1 MVEVG
6 DLSLQAVDVAQIE
19 RAAHLEDAARL
30 EAELGGDELLE
41 LLVEVA
47 LDLEAHRLE
56 ALAHLEDLLH
66 VLTIVLLLLDAL
78 VVRVDVGVARDA
90 QDGGVLRVEI
100 AEAGAEAGADHV
112 LDERVA
118 VALGAGGQGHHA
130 LLGRGHLDDAE
141 KPRLG
146 GAGERAGDV
155 EPAAAQVRE
164 GVARVDDERARDGRD
179 LLVEELLDGGE
190 VVLGV
195 VGRLHAGQ
203 ALARELALDEVD
215 CLLVALDERRQRGE
229 DRVELL
235 GGGLVGLV
243 VLGLVLEGG
252 EVGEAAHADHEP
264 LVQVGVED
272 LAELEALKEGDLL
285 VVGLV
290 EHAVVEPQPA
300 ELAVLGIAE
309 VALGGGLLCL
319 LALRGLQIL
328 FFRHA
333 VSSGYVLVNSI
344 ILLDARKVSV
354 NHKCPRG
361 QQIKAHV
368 RICARIN
375 ALHAHR

>member
-19 RAAHLEDAARL
+19 RAAHMEDAARL

-130 LLGRGHLDDAE
+130 LLGRGHLDDTE

-146 GAGERAGDV
+146 GAGERRPLRRFGKGWRGSTTSGLAMG
-155 EPAAAQVRE
+155 EIFSSKSFLTAAR
-164 GVARVDDERARDGRD
+164 
-179 LLVEELLDGGE
+179 
-190 VVLGV
+190 
-195 VGRLHAGQ
+195 
-203 ALARELALDEVD
+203 
-215 CLLVALDERRQRGE
+215 
-229 DRVELL
+229 
-235 GGGLVGLV
+235 
-243 VLGLVLEGG
+243 
-252 EVGEAAHADHEP
+252 
-264 LVQVGVED
+264 
-272 LAELEALKEGDLL
+272 
-285 VVGLV
+285 
-290 EHAVVEPQPA
+290 
-300 ELAVLGIAE
+300 
-309 VALGGGLLCL
+309 
-319 LALRGLQIL
+319 
-328 FFRHA
+328 
-333 VSSGYVLVNSI
+333 SS
-344 ILLDARKVSV
+344 SV
-354 NHKCPRG
+354 
-361 QQIKAHV
+361 
-368 RICARIN
+368 
-375 ALHAHR
+375 